1 MVKKL
6 PFVFFLFL
14 IVNTNAQPV
23 MKGYRLIWNDEFN
36 KNGSPDATNWTFEK
50 GFVRNQEFQYYQP
63 ENAWCENGLLIIE
76 ARKEDKANPFYVAGS
91 NDWRKNR
98 PTIQYSSACLLTKGL
113 QSWQYG
119 RFEMRAKID
128 ISSGLWP
135 AWWTLGRTQPWPSNG
150 EIDIMEYY
158 RGKLLANIAC
168 MGLERKPEWF
178 SNTFSIDS
186 IGGLDWAKDFH
197 IWRMDWDETQISL
210 YLDDQLLNKV
220 ALEKL
225 MNKDGSS
232 FEPFKQPHYLLL
244 NLAIGGQNGG
254 DPSTTQFPKRFEVDY
269 VRVYQKI
276 SKP

>member
-6 PFVFFLFL
+6 LFVFFLFL

-23 MKGYRLIWNDEFN
+23 MKGYQLIWNDEFN

-50 GFVRNQEFQYYQP
+50 GFVRNLEFQYYQQG
-63 ENAWCENGLLIIE
+63 NAWCENGLLIIE

-168 MGLERKPEWF
+168 MGPERKPEWF

-232 FEPFKQPHYLLL
+232 FEPFKQKHYLLL
-244 NLAIGGQNGG
+244 NFAIGGQNGG